1 MARSMNSVR
10 EGVVMLPPSPNW
22 FFGGVADAT
31 KAGVF
36 GFCAKNA
43 VYLLDVT
50 RTVPSV
56 TGCLLC
62 ACARVTG
69 CVFSLTP
76 GQDRLCVTSGDNG
89 VVQVWDTDSL
99 TCLYTQEQHRSPV
112 TALVWYP
119 AEENTVVSADQD
131 GYIVKWQF
139 QTGEVQTFQP
149 DANSHIVSLACS
161 PHQPHLLAAG
171 LKSGPVVLLELQ
183 GEGRTVCRLQ
193 GHSEDVQSVVWMAAD
208 EDNDDNGTSS
218 DESIADKGHG
228 QLLASG
234 SKDGTIRVWS
244 TRTGGCVCTLKLPAR
259 SQQGRWRGGG
269 GQEAGRRMW
278 VALAWRKEQPQQLIS
293 SSHGG
298 DMLVWD
304 LRTQKWQVLEHS
316 EGQGHSRVVFSITA
330 IQNQV
335 ITTSMDRQII
345 LWDLSSM
352 KAQWSLPTLGG
363 FVYALA
369 SSPLTPG
376 QLAVGVG
383 DGMIRVWNTHSQAPF
398 DWSGFWQ
405 CIKGKVTA
413 LSWHPTKEGILGFGS
428 DDGSVGLYDV
438 LHTKQPTMSS
448 TCHKKTVYSLSWGPT
463 VAVSGGSP
471 TLVLYSCGGE
481 GVIYQH
487 TFNRNQQ
494 PALNVW
500 DIIRSTNQIKH
511 KLPPATEI
519 SWREDGQ
526 YVAVGYEDGSV
537 EIMTSPNLR
546 RICILRTH
554 HRPINKLC
562 WHPTSNDIP
571 AQYGYWLASASNQS
585 DVHIH
590 NLQAVIGATTPP
602 DVPVVFS
609 EPFRQADGHKA
620 KVVDLCWSPHHPG
633 WLVSASYDNTAQV
646 WDMTKGKAM
655 SNFRGHQ
662 GRVLSV
668 QWSQTDADMVYSG
681 GDDFSLQS
689 WKISQQEHKEPPIDH
704 KPPGRKPKSKGK
716 AKNRGAE
723 PQKQAPRDLK
733 QPGPTRG
740 QEQLGTDISNE
751 TPRHEEGTGSTNS
764 INSDELLQ
772 LLEEKRAQLMRQKH
786 STEVSESHPT
796 STAEGQEGGGH
807 LQGQTTQRSLTVEDI
822 LPPQRT
828 ADNVLPVAES
838 AAAEGKDVRVHR
850 KKKKGRSLFPLS
862 ANMDNRAKCHLQ
874 QDCLTLAQL
883 MYERAGGDMS
893 AGSAGCDGL
902 GLFFDRRSLYKTFR
916 EESLNHV
923 ENGHLDHSLQLAVW
937 RGDILGALKLARQH
951 GQLSDWL
958 VAMAPLA
965 GHDVWV
971 QTVQDYA
978 QQLCG
983 QDQHYKAVT
992 FLLACHKVHQAIA
1005 LLKNN
1010 KMFREAVALAKARL
1024 PPHDPVILDLYDAW
1038 ATELQKDHY
1047 EQAAKC
1053 YLAMQQPCDA
1063 VAVLARR
1070 GDLDSLRVAAS
1081 VAAAAGSEDQLS
1093 SVACRYAH
1101 ECQLQCKWL
1110 EGQELLKNH
1119 KQLQVHRLTLCLHEV
1134 LVGCLSDLGC
1144 LSADWTQMTGPYSWG
1159 QLGRAISLPDILQY
1173 KSEVDPLCPWLPYLV
1188 QGELFLGYV
1197 VQVWCQYCGLV
1208 LTTDNILQLCQ
1219 QLTATLTAATNP
1231 GNTAKLLSVVSCQL
1245 TTGLLYLVG
1254 GEVQK
1259 AGTHFIA
1266 AVHLT
1271 HDRGQYHIMK
1281 GLLQMILPQG
1291 LLSLRK
1297 LEKMSTAQECL
1308 KSELKL
1314 QDNSTTPKDV
1324 LSCLSAFYHVA
1335 TLYDLWWSGPHN
1347 AVSVDHN
1354 VDSATVHPQS
1364 GSNGSST
1371 VTAAVP
1377 ALPQQEEGL
1386 QENSK
1391 SAVTDQTVAVLIQQL
1406 QAISA
1411 AVLIPDIARKY
1422 VLEEQLAQ
1430 LETALHT
1437 AAAHHRQSR
1446 LLNIVQTDENNTCST
1461 VQTDANN
1468 TCSIVQTDAN
1478 YTCSEVQ
1485 TDANTCSTVQTDAN
1499 NSFTK
1504 SGEVCQDRSSDLSN
1518 KGRAEAVVPQYETER
1533 KSESVLSTSRIE
1545 SRVILCHDHPE
1556 MFAAGNNNGKVD
1568 EDVVKMSGGPLQTD
1582 TSQKDKAAG
1591 EELTN
1596 RGRCTLDG
1604 NSQMMAGSGVQQLE
1618 CQDVNQGAQLS
1629 QVQEQLS
1636 AIPQGYRTQPFPEPV
1651 ELAMTLVYLCCHWP
1665 HHRDMMAAVGHDVIS
1680 WGLQHSWKSSQH
1692 QFFTR
1697 WRNKMSS

>member
-1 MARSMNSVR
+1 MEERMHGR
-10 EGVVMLPPSPNW
+10 L
-22 FFGGVADAT
+22 
-31 KAGVF
+31 
-36 GFCAKNA
+36 
-43 VYLLDVT
+43 
-50 RTVPSV
+50 
-56 TGCLLC
+56 
-62 ACARVTG
+62 RV
-69 CVFSLTP
+69 L
-76 GQDRLCVTSGDNG
+76 
-89 VVQVWDTDSL
+89 
-99 TCLYTQEQHRSPV
+99 
-112 TALVWYP
+112 
-119 AEENTVVSADQD
+119 
-131 GYIVKWQF
+131 
-139 QTGEVQTFQP
+139 
-149 DANSHIVSLACS
+149 
-161 PHQPHLLAAG
+161 
-171 LKSGPVVLLELQ
+171 
-183 GEGRTVCRLQ
+183 RLQ
-193 GHSEDVQSVVWMAAD
+193 YHFQ
-208 EDNDDNGTSS
+208 
-218 DESIADKGHG
+218 
-228 QLLASG
+228 
-234 SKDGTIRVWS
+234 
-244 TRTGGCVCTLKLPAR
+244 
-259 SQQGRWRGGG
+259 
-269 GQEAGRRMW
+269 
-278 VALAWRKEQPQQLIS
+278 
-293 SSHGG
+293 
-298 DMLVWD
+298 
-304 LRTQKWQVLEHS
+304 
-316 EGQGHSRVVFSITA
+316 
-330 IQNQV
+330 
-335 ITTSMDRQII
+335 
-345 LWDLSSM
+345 
-352 KAQWSLPTLGG
+352 TLGG
-363 FVYALA
+363 
-369 SSPLTPG
+369 
-376 QLAVGVG
+376 
-383 DGMIRVWNTHSQAPF
+383 
-398 DWSGFWQ
+398 
-405 CIKGKVTA
+405 
-413 LSWHPTKEGILGFGS
+413 
-428 DDGSVGLYDV
+428 
-438 LHTKQPTMSS
+438 
-448 TCHKKTVYSLSWGPT
+448 
-463 VAVSGGSP
+463 
-471 TLVLYSCGGE
+471 
-481 GVIYQH
+481 
-487 TFNRNQQ
+487 
-494 PALNVW
+494 
-500 DIIRSTNQIKH
+500 II
-511 KLPPATEI
+511 
-519 SWREDGQ
+519 
-526 YVAVGYEDGSV
+526 
-537 EIMTSPNLR
+537 
-546 RICILRTH
+546 
-554 HRPINKLC
+554 
-562 WHPTSNDIP
+562 
-571 AQYGYWLASASNQS
+571 
-585 DVHIH
+585 
-590 NLQAVIGATTPP
+590 
-602 DVPVVFS
+602 
-609 EPFRQADGHKA
+609 
-620 KVVDLCWSPHHPG
+620 
-633 WLVSASYDNTAQV
+633 
-646 WDMTKGKAM
+646 
-655 SNFRGHQ
+655 
-662 GRVLSV
+662 
-668 QWSQTDADMVYSG
+668 
-681 GDDFSLQS
+681 
-689 WKISQQEHKEPPIDH
+689 
-704 KPPGRKPKSKGK
+704 
-716 AKNRGAE
+716 
-723 PQKQAPRDLK
+723 
-733 QPGPTRG
+733 
-740 QEQLGTDISNE
+740 
-751 TPRHEEGTGSTNS
+751 
-764 INSDELLQ
+764 
-772 LLEEKRAQLMRQKH
+772 
-786 STEVSESHPT
+786 
-796 STAEGQEGGGH
+796 TAEGQEGAGQ
-807 LQGQTTQRSLTVEDI
+807 LNGQTTQRSLTVEDI

-838 AAAEGKDVRVHR
+838 SAVEGKDTRVHR

-874 QDCLTLAQL
+874 QDCLTLARL
-883 MYERAGGDMS
+883 MYDRAGGDMS

-937 RGDILGALKLARQH
+937 RGDIVGALQLARQH

-965 GHDVWV
+965 GHDIWL

-1024 PPHDPVILDLYDAW
+1024 PPHDPVILDLYEAW

-1081 VAAAAGSEDQLS
+1081 VAAAAGSEDQLT

-1134 LVGCLSDLGC
+1134 LVGGLSELGC
-1144 LSADWTQMTGPYSWG
+1144 LSADQAQMTGPYSWG
-1159 QLGRAISLPDILQY
+1159 ELGRPVSLPDILQY
-1173 KSEVDPLCPWLPYLV
+1173 RSEVDPLCPWPPYLV

-1219 QLTATLTAATNP
+1219 QLTATVTAATNP
-1231 GNTAKLLSVVSCQL
+1231 GSTAKLLSVVSCQL
-1245 TTGLLYLVG
+1245 TTGLLYLVA

-1291 LLSLRK
+1291 LLFLRK
-1297 LEKMSTAQECL
+1297 LEQMSTAQECL
-1308 KSELKL
+1308 KSEVKL

-1335 TLYDLWWSGPHN
+1335 TLYDLWWNGPHN
-1347 AVSVDHN
+1347 AVSIDHN
-1354 VDSATVHPQS
+1354 GGGATVHPQS
-1364 GSNGSST
+1364 GSNDGSST

-1386 QENSK
+1386 PENSK
-1391 SAVTDQTVAVLIQQL
+1391 SAVTNQRVSVLIQQL

-1422 VLEEQLAQ
+1422 ALEEQLAQ

-1446 LLNIVQTDENNTCST
+1446 LLNTVQTDGNNTCSTVETDANNTCSTVETDANNTCSTVETDANNTCSTVETDANNTCSTVETDANNTCSTVETDANNTCST

-1499 NSFTK
+1499 NTCSTVQTTDANNTCSIVQTDANSTCSKVQTDAKTCSTVQTDANNTCSIVQTDANSTCSKVQTDAKTCSTVQTDAKNSFTK

-1518 KGRAEAVVPQYETER
+1518 KGRAYTVVPHDETER

-1545 SRVILCHDHPE
+1545 SKVVLCHDHPE
-1556 MFAAGNNNGKVD
+1556 MFAAGNNDGKVD

-1596 RGRCTLDG
+1596 RGRCTLDD
-1604 NSQMMAGSGVQQLE
+1604 NSQMMAGWGVQLLE
-1618 CQDVNQGAQLS
+1618 TCQDVLQGGQLS

-1636 AIPQGYRTQPFPEPV
+1636 AIPQEYRTLPFPEPV

-1692 QFFTR
+1692 QFFNR